1 MTNNQNTKQRVQQ
14 PMILSAEVLAERQA
28 KVEHQ
33 YRNSHQAAEKV
44 QDAILVGYTKRVLEL
59 AEQGYTLH
67 PSLPCHAAPGNYSG
81 YMLKPESLQVQ
92 EIEKLK
98 AEVEEKYRNEIAE
111 ANARNEELLA
121 QQLYEAEKR
130 KQEEA
135 ERKKDEKLREQARK
149 EAADYFASIKEGK

>member
-14 PMILSAEVLAERQA
+14 PMIFSPEVLAERQA
-28 KVEHQ
+28 KAIERYKGSHAACHQ
-33 YRNSHQAAEKV
+33 IDEPILIRYTEK
-44 QDAILVGYTKRVLEL
+44 VLEL

-67 PSLPCHAAPGNYSG
+67 PSLPCNAVGGFRS
-81 YMLKPESLQVQ
+81 YMLKPESLQAQ
-92 EIEKLK
+92 EIEQLK
-98 AEVEEKYRNEIAE
+98 AEVEAKYKSEIAE